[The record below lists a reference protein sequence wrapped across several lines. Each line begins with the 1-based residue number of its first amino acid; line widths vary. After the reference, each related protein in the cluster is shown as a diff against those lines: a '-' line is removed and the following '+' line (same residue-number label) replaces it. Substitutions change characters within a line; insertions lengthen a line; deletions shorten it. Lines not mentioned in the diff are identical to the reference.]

1 MFSLW
6 IKVLGT
12 NVFVNSDYWGQ
23 ISGIRL
29 NLLIC
34 FRLSLHLTH
43 PSPTFGTICQYLV
56 PFGTIQHLWHHW
68 HQAVQLAPFGT
79 ILKPFSMLWYHLAPF
94 FTIGS
99 RWVSTGTIWW
109 HFVPFG
115 IISYHF
121 VPLISIQYHWV
132 LCGIIGYHFHT
143 IGYLSV
149 SFGIIRCIFDP
160 FYHLVAFWW
169 PLVPLG
175 YI

>member
-1 MFSLW
+1 MIQHRSPLGLGLGRHVPTTQHRGPNPTSPDNILALIRYVHFWWGVQKSLSRKLLKFFGWNFFMFSLW

-56 PFGTIQHLWHHW
+56 PFGTIQHLWHQW

-99 RWVSTGTIWW
+99 R
-109 HFVPFG
+109 
-115 IISYHF
+115 
-121 VPLISIQYHWV
+121 
-132 LCGIIGYHFHT
+132 
-143 IGYLSV
+143 
-149 SFGIIRCIFDP
+149 
-160 FYHLVAFWW
+160 
-169 PLVPLG
+169 
-175 YI
+175 